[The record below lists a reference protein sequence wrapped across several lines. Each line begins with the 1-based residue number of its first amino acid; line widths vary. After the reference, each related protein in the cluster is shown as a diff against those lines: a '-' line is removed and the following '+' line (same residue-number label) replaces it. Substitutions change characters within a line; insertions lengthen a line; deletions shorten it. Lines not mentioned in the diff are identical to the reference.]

1 MNDRFMGISRETA
14 EFYAFKE
21 EVREVGVRVNWWV
34 RYSHGCASRRML
46 ESE

>member
-1 MNDRFMGISRETA
+1 MNDRFMGISRESA

-34 RYSHGCASRRML
+34 RSHAWLRILQDAR
-46 ESE
+46 E